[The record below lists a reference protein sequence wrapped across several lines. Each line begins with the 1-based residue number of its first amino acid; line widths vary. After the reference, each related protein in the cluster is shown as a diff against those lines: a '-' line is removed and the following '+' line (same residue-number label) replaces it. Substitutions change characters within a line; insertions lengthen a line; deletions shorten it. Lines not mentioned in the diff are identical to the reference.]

1 VASVT
6 STGQSVAMSTDRN
19 PHAGQPFSDDDA
31 TIAAALE
38 DVCVP
43 ALMCSMVHLTGD
55 PSWIRG
61 DIRPRTAILNDY
73 VSGLTDQEQAEVRAR
88 ALPAI
93 AAWRDAGCPEP
104 AVPSPDLVKELMDF
118 MAAAPVDPAVVEMFA
133 DDLHIDGADSH
144 AITWADEIPAEV
156 RKDFHVLV
164 IGCGESGLLTGIR
177 LDQAGIPYTIVEK
190 TDGPGGTWRDNRYPG
205 ARVDIGSHFY
215 CYSFE
220 PSDHWSEYFCRQ
232 PELRDYFER
241 VMEKYRIQDNC
252 RFNTEVVTATWNAAA
267 STWAVEVRTPDG
279 STEVITANVVVS
291 ATGALNA
298 PKMPDIPGMDDF
310 TGPSFHSARW
320 PDGLDLRGKRVA
332 QIGAGASGFQISP
345 TIADEVEH
353 LDVFQRT
360 AQWMFPNMNYHRA
373 VPEGDAWAMRH
384 LPFYARWF
392 RFLMFYPASG
402 LSIEFSRMDPNWHDP
417 EVEGRSFSQANYE
430 RRYIYENWITSHLE
444 GRPDLIEKSMP
455 HYPPSA
461 KRMLQDNGSWLNC
474 LIKPNVELIR
484 TGIERVTV
492 DGVLTE
498 DGELHPADVII
509 YATGFRHNDYLFPM
523 TIIGKDGVDL
533 RRQWG
538 HEPSAYLGI
547 SIPNFPN
554 LFCLYGPGTN
564 LAHGASLIFQSECQV
579 NYVMSAIHELLA
591 TGRHAME
598 PKASVHDEYQEKYE
612 SEINQMVWAH
622 PSVKYSHFK
631 NPDGRIFTLSPWP
644 IPQYWQWTRAVD
656 TDDYEFV

>member
-1 VASVT
+1 
-6 STGQSVAMSTDRN
+6 MSTSGRN
-19 PHAGQPFSDDDA
+19 PHAGSPFTDDDA
-31 TIAAALE
+31 SIADALA
-38 DVCVP
+38 DVCIP

-61 DIRPRTAILNDY
+61 EIRPRSAILNDY
-73 VSGLTDQEQAEVRAR
+73 VSGLTADEQADVRAR

-104 AVPSPDLVKELMDF
+104 ATPSPELVKEMMDF
-118 MAAAPVDPAVVEMFA
+118 MAAAPVDPAVVDMFA
-133 DDLHIDGADSH
+133 DDLHLDGADSG
-144 AITWADEIPAEV
+144 AITWGDEIPAEA
-156 RKDFHVLV
+156 KAGFHVVV
-164 IGCGESGLLTGIR
+164 IGCGESGLLAGIR
-177 LDQAGIPYTIVEK
+177 LDQAGIDYTIVEK

-232 PELRDYFER
+232 PELQRYFEH
-241 VMEKYRIQDNC
+241 VMTTYGVDRNC
-252 RFNTEVVTATWNAAA
+252 RFGTEVVRAVWHETSATWD
-267 STWAVEVRTPDG
+267 VEVRTADG
-279 STEVITANVVVS
+279 ATDHLVANVIIS
-291 ATGALNA
+291 GTGALNA

-310 TGPSFHSARW
+310 AGPSFHSARW
-320 PDGLDLRGKRVA
+320 PEGLDLTGKRVA
-332 QIGAGASGFQISP
+332 QIGAGASGFQIAP
-345 TIADEVEH
+345 TIAPEVEH
-353 LDVFQRT
+353 LDIFQRT

-402 LSIEFSRMDPNWHDP
+402 LSIENSRIDPDWHDP
-417 EVEGRSFSQANYE
+417 EGRSFSRANFE
-430 RRYIYENWITSHLE
+430 RRTIFEGWITSHLE
-444 GRPDLIEKSMP
+444 GRPDLVEKSMP

-461 KRMLQDNGSWLNC
+461 KRMLQDNGSWLKC
-474 LIKPNVELIR
+474 LLRDNVELIR
-484 TGIERVTV
+484 TGIERVCAEGVVTV
-492 DGVLTE
+492 

-523 TIIGKDGVDL
+523 TIIGRDGVNL
-533 RRQWG
+533 REQFG
-538 HEPSAYLGI
+538 DEPTAYLGI
-547 SIPNFPN
+547 TIPNFPN

-579 NYVMSAIHELLA
+579 NYVLDAIRQLLV
-591 TGRHAME
+591 TGSRAME
-598 PKASVHDEYQEKYE
+598 PKRPVHDAYVETYV

-622 PSVKYSHFK
+622 PTVKYSHFK
-631 NPDGRIFTLSPWP
+631 NKDGRIYTLSPWP
-644 IPQYWQWTRAVD
+644 IPKYWDWTRAVD
-656 TDDYEFV
+656 VDDFDFA

>member
-1 VASVT
+1 M
-6 STGQSVAMSTDRN
+6 TGRN
-19 PHAGQPFSDDDA
+19 PHAGAPFTDDDA

-61 DIRPRTAILNDY
+61 DIRPRSAVLNDY
-73 VSGLTDQEQAEVRAR
+73 ESGLTPDERAQIRSR
-88 ALPAI
+88 ALPVI

-104 AVPSPDLVKELMDF
+104 AVPSPELVEELMSF
-118 MAAAPVDPAVVEMFA
+118 MAAAPVDPAVVPMFA
-133 DDLHIDGADSH
+133 DDLHLDGADSG
-144 AITWADEIPAEV
+144 AISWGEEV
-156 RKDFHVLV
+156 PRAAREAFHVVV

-232 PELRDYFER
+232 PELREYFER
-241 VMEKYRIQDNC
+241 VMRKYRVDEKC
-252 RFNTEVVTATWNAAA
+252 RFNTEVVRVVWNDDS
-267 STWAVEVRTPDG
+267 STWSVEVRTPDG
-279 STEVITANVVVS
+279 SIDTIVANVVVS

-298 PKMPDIPGMDDF
+298 PKMPDIPGMDSF
-310 TGPSFHSARW
+310 EGPSFHSARW
-320 PDGLDLRGKRVA
+320 PDGLSLAGKRIA

-345 TIADEVEH
+345 TIADEVAH
-353 LDVFQRT
+353 LDIYQRT

-373 VPEGDAWAMRH
+373 VPDGDAWAMRH

-402 LSIEFSRMDPNWHDP
+402 LSIENSRIDPEWHDP
-417 EVEGRSFSQANYE
+417 EGRSYSRANFE
-430 RRYIYENWITSHLE
+430 RRVIFEGWITSHLE
-444 GRPDLIEKSMP
+444 DRPDLIEKSMP

-461 KRMLQDNGSWLNC
+461 KRMLQDNGSWLEC
-474 LIKPNVELIR
+474 LKKPNVELHR
-484 TGIERVTV
+484 VGIECIAPDGVVTV
-492 DGVLTE
+492 

-523 TIIGKDGVDL
+523 TVIGRDGADL
-533 RRQWG
+533 RAQWG
-538 HEPSAYLGI
+538 EEPTAYLGI

-579 NYVMSAIHELLA
+579 NYVMSAIHELLVR
-591 TGRHAME
+591 GSSSME
-598 PKASVHDEYQEKYE
+598 PKPAVHDAYVDRYV

-622 PSVKYSHFK
+622 PSVKFSHFK
-631 NPDGRIFTLSPWP
+631 NADGRIFTLSPWP
-644 IPQYWQWTRAVD
+644 IPEYWRWTRAVD
-656 TDDYEFV
+656 PADYEFA

>member
-1 VASVT
+1 
-6 STGQSVAMSTDRN
+6 MSGSGRN
-19 PHAGQPFSDDDA
+19 PHAGTPFDDSDEV
-31 TIAAALE
+31 IAAALE

-43 ALMCSMVHLTGD
+43 ALMCSMVHMTGD

-61 DIRPRTAILNDY
+61 EIRPRSAILNDY
-73 VSGLTDQEQAEVRAR
+73 VSGLTADEQAEVRAR

-104 AVPSPDLVKELMDF
+104 STPSRELVKEMMDF
-118 MAAAPVDPAVVEMFA
+118 MAAAPVDPAVVDMFA
-133 DDLHIDGADSH
+133 DDLHLDGADSG
-144 AITWADEIPAEV
+144 AIDWGDEIPAEA
-156 RKDFHVLV
+156 RAAFHVVV

-177 LDQAGIPYTIVEK
+177 LDQAGVPYTIVEK

-232 PELRDYFER
+232 PELRSYFED
-241 VMEKYRIQDNC
+241 VMQRYRIDRNC
-252 RFNTEVVTATWNAAA
+252 RFNTEVVQATWDEGTATWD
-267 STWAVEVRTPDG
+267 VEVRTADG
-279 STEVITANVVVS
+279 STEHLTANVLVS
-291 ATGALNA
+291 GTGALNA
-298 PKMPDIPGMDDF
+298 PKMPEIPGMEDF
-310 TGPSFHSARW
+310 EGPSFHSARW
-320 PDGLDLRGKRVA
+320 PDDLSLTGKRVA
-332 QIGAGASGFQISP
+332 QIGAGASGFQIAP
-345 TIADEVEH
+345 TIAPEVAQ
-353 LDVFQRT
+353 LDIYQRT

-384 LPFYARWF
+384 LPFYTRWF

-402 LSIEFSRMDPNWHDP
+402 LTIEHSRIDPDWHDP
-417 EVEGRSFSQANYE
+417 EGRSYSKSNFE
-430 RRYIYENWITSHLE
+430 RRVIYENWITSHLE

-461 KRMLQDNGSWLNC
+461 KRMLQDNGSWLKC
-474 LIKPNVELIR
+474 LLRDNVELIR
-484 TGIERVTV
+484 TGIERITSDGVVTV
-492 DGVLTE
+492 DGE
-498 DGELHPADVII
+498 FRPADVIV

-523 TIIGKDGVDL
+523 TIIGRGGVNL
-533 RRQWG
+533 REQFG
-538 HEPSAYLGI
+538 DEPTAYLGI

-579 NYVMSAIHELLA
+579 NYVMSAIHELLT
-591 TGRHAME
+591 TGRRAME
-598 PKASVHDEYQEKYE
+598 PKREVHDDYVETYE

-622 PSVKYSHFK
+622 PTVKYSHFK
-631 NPDGRIFTLSPWP
+631 NPQGRIYTLSPWP
-644 IPQYWQWTRAVD
+644 IPQYWGWTRAVD
-656 TDDYEFV
+656 PNDYEFV

>member
-1 VASVT
+1 MTTA
-6 STGQSVAMSTDRN
+6 RN
-19 PHAGQPFSDDDA
+19 PHAGQPFTDDDA
-31 TIAAALE
+31 VIAAALE

-55 PSWIRG
+55 PSWIRSE
-61 DIRPRTAILNDY
+61 IRPRSAILNDY
-73 VSGLTDQEQAEVRAR
+73 RSGLTDAEMADVRTR

-104 AVPSPDLVKELMDF
+104 EVPAPELVKELMDF
-118 MAAAPVDPAVVEMFA
+118 MAAATVDPAVVPMFA
-133 DDLHIDGADSH
+133 DDLHFDGADSG
-144 AITWADEIPAEV
+144 AITWADEIAADV
-156 RKDFHVLV
+156 RDAFHVLV

-177 LDQAGIPYTIVEK
+177 LQQAGIPFTIIEK
-190 TDGPGGTWRDNRYPG
+190 SDGPGGTWRDNRYPG

-241 VMEKYRIQDNC
+241 VMRKYAIQENC
-252 RFNTEVVTATWNAAA
+252 RFSTEVVRAVWNEDAGMW
-267 STWAVEVRTPDG
+267 SVEVRTSDG
-279 STEVITANVVVS
+279 GTETIVANVVVS
-291 ATGALNA
+291 GTGALNA

-310 TGPSFHSARW
+310 EGPSFHSARW
-320 PDGLDLRGKRVA
+320 PDDLDLAGRRVA

-345 TIADEVEH
+345 TIADEVAH
-353 LDVFQRT
+353 LDIYQRT
-360 AQWMFPNMNYHRA
+360 AQWMFPNMNYHRE
-373 VPEGDAWAMRH
+373 VPRGDAWAMRH

-402 LSIEFSRMDPNWHDP
+402 LSIEGSRVDPDWHDP
-417 EVEGRSFSQANYE
+417 DGRSISKASFE
-430 RRYIYENWITSHLE
+430 RRSVFENWITSHLE

-474 LIKPNVELIR
+474 LVKPNVELIR
-484 TGIERVTV
+484 TGIERITTDGVVTV
-492 DGVLTE
+492 DGE
-498 DGELHPADVII
+498 HHPADVII

-523 TIIGKDGVDL
+523 TIIGRDGIDL
-533 RRQWG
+533 REQFG
-538 HEPSAYLGI
+538 EEPSAYLGI

-579 NYVMSAIHELLA
+579 NYVMSAIHELLT
-591 TGRHAME
+591 TGHRAME
-598 PKASVHDEYQEKYE
+598 PKRSVHDAYVEKYE
-612 SEINQMVWAH
+612 SEISQMVWAH
-622 PSVKYSHFK
+622 PTVKHSHFK
-631 NPDGRIFTLSPWP
+631 NKDGRIYTLSPWP
-644 IPQYWQWTRAVD
+644 IPQYWEWTRAIDV
-656 TDDYEFV
+656 DDYDFV